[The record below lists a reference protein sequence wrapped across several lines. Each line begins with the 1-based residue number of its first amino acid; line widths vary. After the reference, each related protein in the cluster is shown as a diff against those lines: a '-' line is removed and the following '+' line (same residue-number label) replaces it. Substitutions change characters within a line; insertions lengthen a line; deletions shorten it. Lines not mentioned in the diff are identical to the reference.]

1 MSEVF
6 HSVVGLPHS
15 GKTTFLAAI
24 WHLIN
29 AGEMSTKLIVKEL
42 RGNTAYL
49 NEIADRWRQ
58 CASRY
63 TPKPANE
70 VHLKTGQRKR
80 TQDNISFNLNQLF
93 QQDFS
98 LLPWRRVVVN

>member
-1 MSEVF
+1 MELEQGTILVE
-6 HSVVGLPHS
+6 
-15 GKTTFLAAI
+15 GKPSKLQMLKRAQEIGKYGTNKTVYVLDTSALLA
-24 WHLIN
+24 H
-29 AGEMSTKLIVKEL
+29 
-42 RGNTAYL
+42 YL
-49 NEIADRWRQ
+49 DEEGTDL
-58 CASRY
+58 ASRY